1 MTLRR
6 RRTAGPA
13 GRWTR
18 RAGIAA
24 TAAAALAL
32 AFPIAVTVAGAFS
45 RSEWYGRR
53 SEGAAVAGLG
63 ELFRYVLSIWGGA
76 LVHSAELVAL
86 VVPLALALGAP
97 AAYAFRRRPFAGARA
112 LEAAALAP
120 LAIPG
125 IALAVALL
133 ETAGGLP
140 RFVLLAAGHLAYT
153 VPLVVKTV
161 GNAAAGLEP
170 DLGALEAAARTLGSP
185 PGEVARRIV
194 VPLLRPALVLSALLV
209 FAVSWGEFNASF
221 LLATPLLQ
229 TFPAAL
235 YATYTTN
242 SFPVAAAATIVFL
255 LPVAP
260 ALWAIQ
266 ALGGEAFHRG
276 LQA

>member
-1 MTLRR
+1 MSARGSAR
-6 RRTAGPA
+6 P
-13 GRWTR
+13 GRWL
-18 RAGIAA
+18 GIAA

-32 AFPIAVTVAGAFS
+32 VSPIALTAAGAFS
-45 RSEWYGRR
+45 RSEWYGQR
-53 SEGAAVAGLG
+53 SEGAAVAGTAG
-63 ELFRYVLSIWGGA
+63 LFRYVLAIWGGA
-76 LVHSAELVAL
+76 LLHSAELVAV
-86 VVPLALALGAP
+86 VVPLALLLGAP
-97 AAYAFRRRPFAGARA
+97 AAYAFRRRPFPGARA

-133 ETAGGLP
+133 ETASGSP
-140 RFVLLAAGHLAYT
+140 RFLLLAAGHLAYS

-161 GNAAAGLEP
+161 GNAAAGL
-170 DLGALEAAARTLGSP
+170 GAGPASLEAAARTLGASP
-185 PGEVARRIV
+185 AEVARRIV
-194 VPLLRPALVLSALLV
+194 VPLLRPALTLSAILV

-255 LPVAP
+255 LPVVP
-260 ALWAIQ
+260 ALVAIQ

-276 LQA
+276 LPA